1 MLNKIEQQISSV
13 SEISEQTKQCIK
25 KQKNTVK
32 MLAYTSS
39 ISKNLMMD
47 LLDLA
52 QADNN
57 TFRLNEEAFSLRDII
72 QKAFKVVDHVAK
84 LKNVAL
90 EAPVFDEYLKAVF

>member
-1 MLNKIEQQISSV
+1 
-13 SEISEQTKQCIK
+13 
-25 KQKNTVK
+25 

-57 TFRLNEEAFSLRDII
+57 TFRLNEEAFSFPDVI
-72 QKAFKVVDHVAK
+72 
-84 LKNVAL
+84 
-90 EAPVFDEYLKAVF
+90 